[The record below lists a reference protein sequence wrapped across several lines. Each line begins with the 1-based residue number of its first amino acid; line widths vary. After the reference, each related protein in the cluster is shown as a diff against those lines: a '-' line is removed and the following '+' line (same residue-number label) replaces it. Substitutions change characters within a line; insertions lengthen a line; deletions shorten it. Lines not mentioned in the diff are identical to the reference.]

1 MVGDISL
8 VSSLSPQIPLTL
20 FKPKHPLGQVVS
32 GHILE
37 MLAVFK
43 ICTYVNNI
51 DLVVLVILYADFVH
65 M

>member
-32 GHILE
+32 VHILE
-37 MLAVFK
+37 MLASSNMF
-43 ICTYVNNI
+43 VNNMWMSWNEFY
-51 DLVVLVILYADFVH
+51 D
-65 M
+65 